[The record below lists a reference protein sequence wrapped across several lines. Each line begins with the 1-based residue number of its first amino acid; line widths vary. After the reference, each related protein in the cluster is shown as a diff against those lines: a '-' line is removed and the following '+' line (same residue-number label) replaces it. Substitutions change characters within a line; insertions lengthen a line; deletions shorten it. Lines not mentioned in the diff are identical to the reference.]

1 MVDKNHELGTHNCK
15 ICAEISTGSTPNT
28 PQVIQPICPNRPIIW
43 EIFEKSPHH
52 MTIVHGSKH
61 QPISL
66 TYRRQKKHKV
76 NLFDRGY
83 ESFLRKMLHGIPI
96 RIWIEK
102 PVDFT
107 TIKSVKY
114 VPGTG
119 GG

>member
-66 TYRRQKKHKV
+66 TYMRQKKHKA

-83 ESFLRKMLHGIPI
+83 ESFLKRMLHGIPI

-107 TIKSVKY
+107 TI
-114 VPGTG
+114 
-119 GG
+119 

>member
-1 MVDKNHELGTHNCK
+1 
-15 ICAEISTGSTPNT
+15 
-28 PQVIQPICPNRPIIW
+28 
-43 EIFEKSPHH
+43 

-66 TYRRQKKHKV
+66 TYVRQKKHKA

-83 ESFLRKMLHGIPI
+83 ESFLKRMLHGIPI

-119 GG
+119 GGWGNGDMGFLVLVGEGLVGTLL